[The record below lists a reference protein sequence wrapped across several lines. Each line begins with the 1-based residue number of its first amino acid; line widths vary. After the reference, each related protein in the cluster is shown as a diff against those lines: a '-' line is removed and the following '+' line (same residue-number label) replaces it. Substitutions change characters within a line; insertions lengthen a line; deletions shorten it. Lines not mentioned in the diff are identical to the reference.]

1 MQNLRDIRDARDILR
16 LAHGDAVLWQ
26 FERLS
31 DIVAQHGRECA
42 AADEHDSLRRR
53 AVEPRDFRRDGAREI
68 ADLRQDGLYDI
79 LRGQIVARAEDIAE
93 MHPLA
98 VCRLPFDVLR
108 HIEIE
113 QEILA
118 DGLGDLIARLRHH
131 AVGDDGAV
139 LRDGDIARARADID
153 EHEVEVAHC
162 RRDEHVDGSDWLKC
176 ECLHREPRCL
186 KRRLHGVDDLPRQ
199 EGRDDF
205 RARDIAALSDEALQ
219 LAAVELIADRAV
231 ADAVVMRRIV
241 HRM

>member
-1 MQNLRDIRDARDILR
+1 
-16 LAHGDAVLWQ
+16 
-26 FERLS
+26 
-31 DIVAQHGRECA
+31 
-42 AADEHDSLRRR
+42 
-53 AVEPRDFRRDGAREI
+53 
-68 ADLRQDGLYDI
+68 
-79 LRGQIVARAEDIAE
+79 
-93 MHPLA
+93 MHTLA

-118 DGLGDLIARLRHH
+118 DGLGDLIACLRHH

-139 LRDGDIARARADID
+139 LRDGDIARACADID
-153 EHEVEVAHC
+153 EHEVEVAHR

-176 ECLHREPRCL
+176 ECLHREPRRRE
-186 KRRLHGVDDLPRQ
+186 RRLHGVDDLPRQ
-199 EGRDDF
+199 EGRDDL